1 MIFNSILLALFVIG
15 IVYKAWNAVRA
26 YKRYSKGSIRNL
38 YIENHLLWIL
48 LFVYLTLEYTNKVF
62 GRGI

>member
-15 IVYKAWNAVRA
+15 IVHKAWNALKA
-26 YKRYSKGSIRNL
+26 YKRYNKGSIRNL

-62 GRGI
+62 GRDI